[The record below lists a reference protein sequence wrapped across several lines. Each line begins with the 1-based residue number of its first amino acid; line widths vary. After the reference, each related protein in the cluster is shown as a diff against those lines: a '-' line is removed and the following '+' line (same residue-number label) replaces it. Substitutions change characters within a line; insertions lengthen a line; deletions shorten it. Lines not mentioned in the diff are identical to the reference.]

1 MDLINGME
9 WNIIEW
15 NGMLVTFFGSNIRRN
30 GNESFYNNIT
40 IIPFIFIKWRIN
52 L

>member
-1 MDLINGME
+1 ME
-9 WNIIEW
+9 IT
-15 NGMLVTFFGSNIRRN
+15 LFGSNIRRN

-40 IIPFIFIKWRIN
+40 VIPFIFIKCWIN